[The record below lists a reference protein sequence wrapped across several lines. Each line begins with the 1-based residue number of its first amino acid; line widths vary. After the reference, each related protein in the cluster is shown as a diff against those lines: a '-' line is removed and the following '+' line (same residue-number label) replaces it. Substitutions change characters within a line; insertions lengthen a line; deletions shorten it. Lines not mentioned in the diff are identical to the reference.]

1 MIRTPVP
8 GYIIAARAGKG
19 VVHEQRRGDTFVESW
34 IEYVTTMAI
43 WGRSSS
49 SSSSQGRVRLI
60 INSYGGQKSI
70 SSIVGSMSAK
80 SRRCGLIGFHSWP
93 ELPESYYSFS
103 RRFDDVSWNEAR
115 GSVHVFEEKR
125 GESDGDTHA
134 SQASIANGI
143 ERF

>member
-8 GYIIAARAGKG
+8 GCIIAARAGKR

-49 SSSSQGRVRLI
+49 ASSQGRVRLI

-70 SSIVGSMSAK
+70 SPIVGSM
-80 SRRCGLIGFHSWP
+80 RI
-93 ELPESYYSFS
+93 E
-103 RRFDDVSWNEAR
+103 DV
-115 GSVHVFEEKR
+115 
-125 GESDGDTHA
+125 A
-134 SQASIANGI
+134 SSSS
-143 ERF
+143 